1 MKKFRPCWSVS
12 GRFLSKCR
20 FQKGPKTVT
29 HWTGCR
35 EGPSRCCNL
44 NFNTFK
50 VAMKNPLTLL
60 LLLNFSTTYITIFFL
75 SLLTRHSFQRF
86 YILLY
91 FLLTGLLFYLSK
103 AHSGEPLESSGA
115 AFLVENS
122 FAERP
127 QHCFWKD
134 KLLKWFCW
142 KIHAFIGSLKVDRWQ
157 QVKES
162 VMTDGRAIKCPMPD
176 LSWTGAVATVWALK
190 CTFWML
196 WEQKM
201 FSFFHLYGVGV
212 NKICTSKY
220 CSRGL
225 IWVNWPFNSHQMRN
239 RSSSEPIQSLHKVLR
254 GVSWQLQVDAHPGF
268 MPHLARSSLS
278 DLSVGRAAFLLRTER
293 LLTSPLTVCKHRL
306 WVLSNCVIFRPG
318 RW

>member
-134 KLLKWFCW
+134 KLLK
-142 KIHAFIGSLKVDRWQ
+142 
-157 QVKES
+157 
-162 VMTDGRAIKCPMPD
+162 
-176 LSWTGAVATVWALK
+176 
-190 CTFWML
+190 
-196 WEQKM
+196 
-201 FSFFHLYGVGV
+201 
-212 NKICTSKY
+212 
-220 CSRGL
+220 
-225 IWVNWPFNSHQMRN
+225 
-239 RSSSEPIQSLHKVLR
+239 
-254 GVSWQLQVDAHPGF
+254 
-268 MPHLARSSLS
+268 
-278 DLSVGRAAFLLRTER
+278 
-293 LLTSPLTVCKHRL
+293 
-306 WVLSNCVIFRPG
+306 
-318 RW
+318 